1 MKVRSAV
8 RPQEITLTATS
19 VLIASNVTPYEEEF
33 DGKVFSG
40 FEYDCQEYS
49 KDEYLIYQAN
59 QIAALSE
66 ELSATKILLGVD

>member
-40 FEYDCQEYS
+40 FEYDC
-49 KDEYLIYQAN
+49 
-59 QIAALSE
+59 
-66 ELSATKILLGVD
+66 